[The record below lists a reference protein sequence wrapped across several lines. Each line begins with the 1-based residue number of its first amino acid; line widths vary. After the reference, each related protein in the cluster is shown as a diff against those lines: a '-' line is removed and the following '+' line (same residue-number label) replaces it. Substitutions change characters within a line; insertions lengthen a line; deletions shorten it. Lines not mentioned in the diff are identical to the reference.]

1 MVCDIMQIANSV
13 IFITGASSGIGLS
26 LTQQFLEKGASVCA
40 FSRRGMSKELKDA
53 YPDALLDIK
62 GDISNIED
70 IQSSMQATS
79 QTFGG
84 LHIVVANAGIAH
96 FDDLAVTDPEIA
108 KAMVLTNV
116 LGMFYTLHGA
126 YPLLQKNTGPRT
138 VVGIHS
144 IAATTIFEGAS
155 VYSATKAGTLAMLRA
170 FREEARKDGISVLD
184 VLPGATR
191 TGIWTTEMLTERGK
205 DMMHPDSIARIII
218 NALEQSRNNEDAIT
232 HVDELVI
239 RPWIGNL

>member
-13 IFITGASSGIGLS
+13 IFITGASSGIGQS
-26 LTQQFLEKGASVCA
+26 LTHQFLEKGASVCA
-40 FSRRGMSKELKDA
+40 FSRRGMPKDLKDA
-53 YPDALLDIK
+53 YPNTLLEIK
-62 GDISNIED
+62 GDVTKLED
-70 IQSSMQATS
+70 IQASLQATI

-96 FDDLAVTDPEIA
+96 FDDLGTTNPQIA
-108 KAMVLTNV
+108 EAMILTNV
-116 LGMFYTLHGA
+116 LGVFYTLHA
-126 YPLLQKNTGPRT
+126 SYPLLQKTNGPRA

-155 VYSATKAGTLAMLRA
+155 VYSATKAGTLAMFRS
-170 FREEARKDGISVLD
+170 FREEIRKDGISVLD

-191 TGIWTTEMLTERGK
+191 TEIWTKEMLTERGK

-218 NALEQSRNNEDAIT
+218 NALEQSRNSEDAIT
-232 HVDELVI
+232 HVDEVVI
-239 RPWIGNL
+239 RPWTGNL